1 MVYFSKPTVIILFFN
16 ILVTN
21 LIPQVLSFAVRQDA
35 KEIKFKKYTY
45 ESIYSDDEL
54 NQSVF
59 TKRHLNILKNETK
72 NLFEFAWDKYM
83 EFGYPFDEVKPIVC
97 LPNKKD
103 MKDEFNSDRNDV
115 LGNFT
120 ATLFDSLDTFI
131 IMNDYENFQ
140 KYSSLINETYKNFK
154 IDSNIQ
160 VFETNIRILGSL
172 LTCHLFAID
181 DRTKFNLPDY
191 NGFYLNLAYDL
202 GKRLIL
208 AYNTDSGIPFPK
220 TNLMRG
226 PFYLP
231 NNKQSETC
239 SAGVTTLIIE
249 FTLLSR
255 LTNDPIFE
263 KLTKFS
269 FLKIWDSRSNIDLIP
284 MTINPLT
291 NIFNDRITGIGASID
306 SFYEYALKYSILF
319 NDELFNN
326 IWFKSIKS
334 LLIFSEE
341 NMIFQNLYF
350 FNGLI
355 TTDWIDSLS
364 AFFPGL
370 LALNGNLSISY
381 KSYKFF
387 LKIWNYYG
395 SIPERLNIRINK
407 YVLKYFESET
417 YKFNSNAKGMTNHE
431 TSEFLLENS
440 VNLHWYPLRPEF
452 IESTYYL
459 YRSTKDPIFLN
470 IGQSILRQLRNE
482 FLSPCGFSGIDNIKY
497 NLKKDRMESFVLS
510 ETLKYLYLLFDEDN
524 FTHRFNS
531 NLIFSTEGH
540 PFWFDNYLLNKNSK
554 FQIIDNNSEN
564 GEIDDYKRLSISDDD
579 NEYQQIKFFASN
591 TFSNKY
597 NHFEQYSKDSSY
609 GSLKGK
615 IKNFFNFKDDGQKP
629 NILNTAE
636 GDSKT
641 PNSLNA
647 GQGDDSDDYINNNNN
662 SSRSDNNIN
671 NNISLNTI
679 YKNFYENKID
689 EFKVEV
695 YSENVEKQNV
705 FKNKFLIR
713 YNKNL
718 DFLFNRFNI
727 DFPKDLKTDQLI
739 LVHKKF
745 EVFYYNELKRQQE
758 YLQTNNSDKDEGQL
772 IRIHDEEQVR
782 SLMID
787 DIKVAVVDSDYL
799 NINRCEVKIDL
810 TDPHFFSNNGVQ
822 SLEDDSLLLFSD
834 ILMKDHDFYSYDY
847 MYSLS
852 LNRPAHYK
860 NETEFE
866 LSDNFYKR
874 FINNNEQSYSKREAS
889 SVQIEG
895 FLDISLG
902 DLFNDMNENEN
913 GNEKTSNGDDNDDD
927 ENLFISSNSGGEDD
941 YSSEMTRISKDIRN
955 LDDNFKFVIRDQ
967 FCVTNELELPKDQSN
982 YISIFRNVDT
992 TSQEKLLIKNND
1004 LFIEE
1009 LRNLRIKLE
1018 RVVDGDI
1025 DIYGNIITQ
1034 DYIDSK
1040 WTNETINEWEKE
1052 NLDENGDVKAMINED
1067 KSKKKKKNLKQVED
1081 NSIKRGL
1088 LRIIKINGK
1097 RINYGFDS
1105 RFSKEANSGTS
1116 LEIENKEKIR
1126 ELSKL
1131 WLDPNSEVVRRGAK
1145 LAGLINGKGYLI
1157 LNGEPVENFKLLEF

>member
-1 MVYFSKPTVIILFFN
+1 MVHFLKPTVTFLFFN
-16 ILVTN
+16 ILLAN
-21 LIPQVLSFAVRQDA
+21 LIPQVLSFTINKDD
-35 KEIKFKKYTY
+35 KKIKFKKFTY
-45 ESIYSDDEL
+45 ESIYSDDDL

-59 TKRHLNILKNETK
+59 TERHLNILKNETK

-103 MKDEFNSDRNDV
+103 MKDVFNSDKNDV

-131 IMNDYENFQ
+131 IMNDFENFI
-140 KYSSLINETYKNFK
+140 KYSNLINENYKNFK

-181 DRTKFNLPDY
+181 DRTKFNLPNY
-191 NGFYLNLAYDL
+191 NGFYLKLAYDL

-291 NIFNDRITGIGASID
+291 NVFNDRITGIGASID

-370 LALNGNLSISY
+370 LNLNGNLSISY

-407 YVLKYFESET
+407 YILNYFENET
-417 YKFNSNAKGMTNHE
+417 YKFNSIAKGMSKDETN
-431 TSEFLLENS
+431 EFLLENS

-459 YRSTKDPIFLN
+459 YRSTKDPIFLK
-470 IGQSILRQLRNE
+470 IGQSILIQLRNE

-510 ETLKYLYLLFDEDN
+510 ETLKYLYLLFDEHN
-524 FTHRFNS
+524 FTHKFNS

-540 PFWFDNYLLNKNSK
+540 PFWFDKYLLNKNLK
-554 FQIIDNNSEN
+554 FQIINNTDDNEEIDNN
-564 GEIDDYKRLSISDDD
+564 YKKLSISDDD
-579 NEYQQIKFFASN
+579 NEYQKIKFFTSN

-597 NHFEQYSKDSSY
+597 NHFHQYSKDPSS
-609 GSLKGK
+609 GSLRGK
-615 IKNFFNFKDDGQKP
+615 IKNFFNFKDDSGKP
-629 NILNTAE
+629 NILNDVE
-636 GDSKT
+636 GD
-641 PNSLNA
+641 NS
-647 GQGDDSDDYINNNNN
+647 GDSDND
-662 SSRSDNNIN
+662 DENIRN
-671 NNISLNTI
+671 MNISYGNYNDDISLNTI

-689 EFKVEV
+689 EFKIEI
-695 YSENVEKQNV
+695 YSESENKLYD
-705 FKNKFLIR
+705 FKNKFIIR

-718 DFLFNRFNI
+718 EFLFNRFNI
-727 DFPKDLKTDQLI
+727 DFPKGLETNQLI
-739 LVHKKF
+739 LLHKKF
-745 EVFYYNELKRQQE
+745 EVFYYNELKRQKE
-758 YLQTNNSDKDEGQL
+758 YLQITNSDKDDEKSQQL
-772 IRIHDEEQVR
+772 SRFNGEEQVR

-787 DIKVAVVDSDYL
+787 DLRVAVVDSDYL

-810 TDPHFFSNNGVQ
+810 VDTQFFNNNGFQ
-822 SLEDDSLLLFSD
+822 TIKEDDNNNSLFSD

-852 LNRPAHYK
+852 LNRPPHYK

-866 LSDNFYKR
+866 LSDKFYER
-874 FINNNEQSYSKREAS
+874 FINNNYQSYSKREAS

-895 FLDISLG
+895 FLDINLG
-902 DLFNDMNENEN
+902 DLLNEMNGESEETNND
-913 GNEKTSNGDDNDDD
+913 GDNVS
-927 ENLFISSNSGGEDD
+927 ISSNNEEEHE
-941 YSSEMTRISKDIRN
+941 YSSEMIKISEDIKK
-955 LDDNFKFVIRDQ
+955 LDDNFKLVIRDQ
-967 FCVTNELELPKDQSN
+967 FCLTNEIELPKDQSN
-982 YISIFRNVDT
+982 YINIFRNVNT
-992 TSQEKLLIKNND
+992 TSQDKLLIKNND

-1018 RVVDGDI
+1018 RVIDGDI

-1040 WTNETINEWEKE
+1040 WTNETIIEWEKE
-1052 NLDENGDVKAMINED
+1052 NLDENGEVKSMMFNED
-1067 KSKKKKKNLKQVED
+1067 KSKKRNKNSKEAVED
-1081 NSIKRGL
+1081 NSIRRGL

-1105 RFSKEANSGTS
+1105 NKFSKKRANSGTS
-1116 LEIENKEKIR
+1116 FQIENIIKDEYNLK
-1126 ELSKL
+1126 ELSKI
-1131 WLDPNSEVVRRGAK
+1131 WLDPNSEVVRKGAK
-1145 LAGLINGKGYLI
+1145 LAGLINEKGYLI